1 MSARKIAVLGAHDT
15 VVGFKALGLDTFP
28 ADDADTARNIFA
40 RLTEPEASYGI
51 IYVEEGLALSLE
63 SEIAG
68 FKDNPAV
75 AVILIPGRNGA
86 LGLGSGALQAAIER
100 AVGSKLDN

>member
-1 MSARKIAVLGAHDT
+1 MRKIAVLGAHDT
-15 VVGFKALGLDTFP
+15 VVGFRALGLDTFA
-28 ADDADTARNIFA
+28 ADDEAAAREAFKK
-40 RLTEPEASYGI
+40 LTDPDAPYGI

-63 SEIAG
+63 NEIAR
-68 FKDNPAV
+68 FKDDPAV